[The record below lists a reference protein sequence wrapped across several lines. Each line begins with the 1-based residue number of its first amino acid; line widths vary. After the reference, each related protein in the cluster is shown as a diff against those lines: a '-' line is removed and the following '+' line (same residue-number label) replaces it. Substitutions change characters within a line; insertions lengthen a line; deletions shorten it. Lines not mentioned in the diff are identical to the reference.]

1 MCGIAGIWGHAEEE
15 VVRKMMERMVHRG
28 PDAEGVFVDPDSR
41 GVLGH
46 RRLAIIDPAGGRQP
60 ILGDSGAS
68 ALVANGEVYNYR
80 TLNRQ
85 LAGKHA
91 FRTQSDS
98 ETILRLFDEVQE
110 SSVAQLDGMFAFVIA
125 DGDHVFAA
133 RDPIGI
139 KPLYLGQRSGQW
151 CFASEQKALAGIAE
165 DVSEFPPG
173 TSFHS
178 ARGYRRFYQVPSP
191 GPKRRLLD
199 LNEAVRQLRNTLE
212 AAVGKRLMSDV
223 PLGAFLSGGLDSSII
238 CALARRH
245 MDRLHT
251 FSVGFE
257 GSRDLAAARQV
268 ARHLDTVHH
277 EYVLDED
284 EVARLLP
291 KIIYHLESYDQDLV
305 RSAIPTYFTARLAAD
320 HVKVILTG
328 EGADELFAGYGYHRE
343 IRGATDL
350 QQELRR
356 SIGAL
361 HNINLQRVDRLT
373 MAHSIEA
380 RVPFLDVSMIALAQR
395 IPPESKLRRTP
406 DDRLV
411 EKWILRK
418 ACEDLLP
425 QEIVWRDKEQFDEG
439 SGTAD
444 LIGRRGLDE
453 WLAASDS
460 AQYAAR
466 HRAAA
471 LRSPEECAYHKI
483 LRGAY
488 PGAEFVV
495 QNAARW
501 SSGRVGT
508 GPKEIRAGKGPHF
521 DFDNTCGRT
530 DLGPAQE

>member
-1 MCGIAGIWGHAEEE
+1 MCGIAGIWGQAEED
-15 VVRKMMERMVHRG
+15 VVRMMMERMVHRG
-28 PDAEGVFVDPDSR
+28 PDAGGTYVAPNSR

-46 RRLAIIDPAGGRQP
+46 RRLAIIDPIGGTQP

-80 TLNRQ
+80 ALNRQ
-85 LAGKHA
+85 LEGKQT

-98 ETILRLFDEVQE
+98 ETILRLFHEGRE
-110 SSVAQLDGMFAFVIA
+110 SFVAQLDGMFALVIA

-139 KPLYLGQRSGQW
+139 KPLYIGELKGQW
-151 CFASEQKALAGIAE
+151 CFASEQKALAGLANN
-165 DVSEFPPG
+165 VKEFPPG

-178 ARGYRRFYQVPSP
+178 ASGYRRFYQVP
-191 GPKRRLLD
+191 GPDLEQRLSSLS
-199 LNEAVRQLRNTLE
+199 EAVRELRATLE
-212 AAVGKRLMSDV
+212 AAVCKRLMSDV

-238 CALARRH
+238 CAIARQH
-245 MDRLHT
+245 MDHLHT
-251 FSVGFE
+251 FTVGVE

-268 ARHLDTVHH
+268 ARHLDTIHH
-277 EYVLDED
+277 EYALTEN

-305 RSAIPTYFTARLAAD
+305 RSAIPTYFTARLAAE

-328 EGADELFAGYGYHRE
+328 EGADELFAGYRYHRGIGGTE
-343 IRGATDL
+343 DL
-350 QQELRR
+350 QRELRR

-373 MAHSIEA
+373 MAHSVEA
-380 RVPFLDVSMIALAQR
+380 RVPFLDVAMIALAQR
-395 IPPESKLRRTP
+395 IPAEWKLRRTSE
-406 DDRLV
+406 DRCV

-425 QEIVWRDKEQFDEG
+425 REIVWRDKEQFDEG

-444 LIGRRGLDE
+444 MMGRLGFE
-453 WLAASDS
+453 KWLPKTESAASS
-460 AQYAAR
+460 ER
-466 HRAAA
+466 HRGAT
-471 LRSPEECAYHKI
+471 LRSREECAYHKI
-483 LRGAY
+483 LSSAY
-488 PGAEFVV
+488 SEAEFVV
-495 QNAARW
+495 QNVARW

-508 GPKEIRAGKGPHF
+508 KHDE
-521 DFDNTCGRT
+521 T
-530 DLGPAQE
+530 